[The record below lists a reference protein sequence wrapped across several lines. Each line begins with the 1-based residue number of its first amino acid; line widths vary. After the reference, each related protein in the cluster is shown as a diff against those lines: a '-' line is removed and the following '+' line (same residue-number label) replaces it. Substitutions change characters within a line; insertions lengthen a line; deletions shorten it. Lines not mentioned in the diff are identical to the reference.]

1 MLEYNSEL
9 TLSFFA
15 AALLDQ
21 LAALDVEPG
30 DQDSAAKSLANL
42 KNELAKKRLAQE
54 KAQADVESLSR
65 VVEDIKKIADQL
77 VAHIP
82 SLETQVKNLND
93 KIADLN
99 TVLQTRELILEQTTT
114 AKDDFQRQNTRLT
127 KKLEGKHSSP
137 CTP

>member
-21 LAALDVEPG
+21 LAALNVEPG

-65 VVEDIKKIADQL
+65 VVEDIKKTADQL

-114 AKDDFQRQNTRLT
+114 TKDDFQCQNTRLT